1 MYKVFVDGSSG
12 TTGLQI
18 FNRLENRN
26 DIELISL
33 PDDLRKN
40 EQAKKEAINKSD
52 VTILCLPDDAARE
65 SVKLCENDKTI
76 IIDASTAHRTNE
88 SFAYGFP
95 ELSPEFRKKIKNFK
109 RIANPGC
116 HASGFCAAVYPLTAS
131 GIMGSDYP
139 VTASSITGY
148 SGGGKSMIA
157 DYEQNGEKESMCS
170 PRFYSLNLTHKHLPE
185 MSKVCRLD
193 NAPVFTPIVSKIYNG
208 MLVSVPIV
216 NRLLNKKITAKEI
229 HGFLE
234 EYYKNEY
241 FVRVMSFG
249 GENHLENGFLP
260 ATECNGTNFL
270 DIFVFG
276 NESQT
281 LIVSRLDNLGK
292 GASGAAVQNMNIALG
307 LDEKISL

>member
-1 MYKVFVDGSSG
+1 MYKVFVDGSAG

-18 FNRLENRN
+18 LQRLEKRN
-26 DIELISL
+26 DIELIVL
-33 PDDLRKN
+33 PDELRKD
-40 EQAKKEAINKSD
+40 ERAKKEAINKSD
-52 VTILCLPDDAARE
+52 VTILCLPDEAAKA
-65 SVKLCENDKTI
+65 SVALCENENTI

-88 SFAYGFP
+88 SFAYGFA
-95 ELSPEFRKKIKNFK
+95 ELSPEFRNKIKTSK

-131 GIMGSDYP
+131 GIMGKDYP

-157 DYEQNGEKESMCS
+157 DYNENGQKESMCS

-185 MSKVCRLD
+185 MSKVCSLE

-208 MLVSVPIV
+208 MLVSIPIV
-216 NRLLNKKITAKEI
+216 NRLLNKKMTAEEI
-229 HGFLE
+229 HGFYK

-241 FVRVMSFG
+241 FVRVMPFG
-249 GENHLENGFLP
+249 GKEALENGFLP

-281 LIVSRLDNLGK
+281 LVVSRLDNLGK